1 MSETL
6 PVIDMPVNIDMD
18 VDKGKMLLEIL
29 QNAAKFNHGFSFGGG
44 TGGAPVPAVPARGV
58 PGGVFNPGAIPG
70 AGNGRGIA
78 SRAGNAMLN
87 TVIAPF
93 ILLGKTTDLTTKSVK
108 IFGSALKK
116 TTGALQGIFTSVIK
130 WSLGL
135 TAIAGGGVF
144 GYSRLAR
151 GVSNDFN
158 ASRGLGVSTGF
169 NKAFNTVWGNK
180 LDGAGEFLN
189 AVSMAKGDPGS
200 EGAKTLLGLG
210 INPNGDEQ
218 ANTMAALRSAWAYA
232 RQHKDSS
239 SGKRQFDVLYGG
251 LKLGG
256 TGFNQLGRMDEE
268 EFNKNADMLAKQT
281 KNNEISER
289 TQRSYQDIMIQLEG
303 NMNSLGTTFVKMLQE
318 LNPKIL
324 SFSDAITQ
332 NLNKFMTGN
341 GKDLFTRIGEGMKWF
356 SGYIA
361 SEGFKNDIT
370 FFTQS
375 VGKMAQ
381 SIKYWLGVLGF
392 TDTPDVQGETTKEN
406 GEHTVRQAFREY
418 VTGKYNTPEAFLS
431 GTGKFLGTVFDE
443 KLLSPMR
450 NRAVGHA
457 RKNQSSTAD
466 WLNDAWNFLTAPPP
480 MLQSDDRHYRRM
492 LMHKIG
498 KMNDAAGFPEGLM
511 STVARLESQFN
522 PKADNGIARG
532 LWQLTRETS
541 EGYNLDWNDAFDPEK
556 SSNVARQYLTDN
568 LRRYDGDIAKTLA
581 QYNGGNKAVQGNK
594 LNLKLETV
602 NYLLKALESIPDM
615 AAQHPELKNQLTSA
629 RGKMSNR
636 DSRVS
641 IDLSIHNTPGADYN
655 LQVTS
660 SLATASAMRFNGIP
674 K

>member
-18 VDKGKMLLEIL
+18 VNKGKMLLEIL
-29 QNAAKFNHGFSFGGG
+29 QNAAKFNHGFSFGAGG
-44 TGGAPVPAVPARGV
+44 LGGVPASPATPGV
-58 PGGVFNPGAIPG
+58 PSGTFNPGAIPG
-70 AGNGRGIA
+70 AGSTGNGRGIA

-93 ILLGKTTDLTTKSVK
+93 ILLGKTTTLTTKSVK
-108 IFGSALKK
+108 VFGTALKK
-116 TTGALQGIFTSVIK
+116 TTGVLQGIFTSVLK

-135 TAIAGGGVF
+135 TAVAGGGMF
-144 GYSRLAR
+144 GYSRLAK
-151 GVSNDFN
+151 GVSNDLN
-158 ASRGLGVSTGF
+158 ASRGLGVSTAF

-303 NMNSLGTTFVKMLQE
+303 NMNSLGTTFVKMLQD
-318 LNPKIL
+318 LNPQIL
-324 SFSDAITQ
+324 DFSNAITR
-332 NLNKFMTGN
+332 NLNEFMMGN
-341 GKDLFTRIGEGMKWF
+341 GKDLFTEVGDGLKNFTKYISSPEFKSDVKYFTEGIGKFAKGIRNGLVLLGIIRPEDDGEKSEIIENLRKESSFNVNGGQERNGGITGFLRAIGNTSLGLLTGGRVSLDSIEERWK
-356 SGYIA
+356 
-361 SEGFKNDIT
+361 SEGWANYQNGKQSAGIQTISEPEIKSFVERVNDSLSLPNNMMSAVAEIE
-370 FFTQS
+370 S
-375 VGKMAQ
+375 SWNPMA
-381 SIKYWLGVLGF
+381 V
-392 TDTPDVQGETTKEN
+392 
-406 GEHTVRQAFREY
+406 
-418 VTGKYNTPEAFLS
+418 
-431 GTGKFLGTVFDE
+431 
-443 KLLSPMR
+443 
-450 NRAVGHA
+450 
-457 RKNQSSTAD
+457 
-466 WLNDAWNFLTAPPP
+466 
-480 MLQSDDRHYRRM
+480 
-492 LMHKIG
+492 
-498 KMNDAAGFPEGLM
+498 
-511 STVARLESQFN
+511 N
-522 PKADNGIARG
+522 PKTGARG
-532 LWQLTRETS
+532 VWQFIEETAKA
-541 EGYNLDWNDAFDPEK
+541 YNLSWDDAFDPIK
-556 SSNVARQYLTDN
+556 STHIAGKYLTDN

-594 LNLKLETV
+594 LNVKLETI
-602 NYLLKALESIPDM
+602 NYLLKALELIPDM
-615 AAQHPELKNQLTSA
+615 SKQHAGLRDKLIVA
-629 RGKMSNR
+629 RNKVGNSGG
-636 DSRVS
+636 RVE
-641 IDLSIHNTPGADYN
+641 IDLNINSAPGSDIN
-655 LQVTS
+655 VQTTS
-660 SLATASAMRFNGIP
+660 TLATASAMRFNGIP